1 VDKKNFQYISG
12 YVLGGFIVLILI
24 PYGLFRASKYLDRL
38 IPVQLIPSSALRLVT
53 STVLFVTGLIF
64 GIWSNIIQNVKGK
77 GGPLEFAN
85 IEISPKTQNLVVTGP
100 YRYTRNP
107 MLFGACML
115 YYAVAVYL
123 NSIAAGIIV
132 TLFMVFMLIFVKL
145 SEERRL
151 LKDFGSEYEAY
162 RQKVSMF
169 IPLPDK

>member
-1 VDKKNFQYISG
+1 
-12 YVLGGFIVLILI
+12 
-24 PYGLFRASKYLDRL
+24 
-38 IPVQLIPSSALRLVT
+38 
-53 STVLFVTGLIF
+53 
-64 GIWSNIIQNVKGK
+64 
-77 GGPLEFAN
+77 
-85 IEISPKTQNLVVTGP
+85 
-100 YRYTRNP
+100 
-107 MLFGACML
+107 ML